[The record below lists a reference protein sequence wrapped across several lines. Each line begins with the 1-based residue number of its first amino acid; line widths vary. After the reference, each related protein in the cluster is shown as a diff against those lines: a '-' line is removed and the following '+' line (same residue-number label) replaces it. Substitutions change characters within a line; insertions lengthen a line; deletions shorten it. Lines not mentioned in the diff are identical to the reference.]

1 MGLIPAWA
9 GKTTVTLAVYT
20 LVGAHPRVGGENTGR
35 EVNVFLVS
43 GSSPRGRGKRGHV
56 LHGWVWCG
64 LIPAWAGK
72 TFSFRSLPR
81 LYPAHPRVGGENSGK
96 ATCHAGSRG
105 SSPRGRGK
113 HPRLACYLARSRLIP
128 AWAGKTVCCC
138 VRLVAH
144 RAHPR
149 VGGENVI
156 YPAMQALAGGSSPR
170 GRGKPFKGSRRRFKR
185 GLIPAWAGKTQL
197 VRL

>member
-81 LYPAHPRVGGENSGK
+81 LYPAHPRVGGENILVSL
-96 ATCHAGSRG
+96 ATSHARG

-113 HPRLACYLARSRLIP
+113 R
-128 AWAGKTVCCC
+128 C
-138 VRLVAH
+138 VV
-144 RAHPR
+144 
-149 VGGENVI
+149 V
-156 YPAMQALAGGSSPR
+156 YALLR
-170 GRGKPFKGSRRRFKR
+170 I
-185 GLIPAWAGKTQL
+185 GLIPAWAGKT
-197 VRL
+197 